1 MSATDVTTPKAPP
14 WSPDDLFQPNHPGSC
29 CTCYRMSAGQPSDYR
44 PQI

>member
-29 CTCYRMSAGQPSDYR
+29 CVLRGLLPN
-44 PQI
+44 